1 MMNELVLE
9 SLLAQTAE
17 EIPIPAH
24 GPQRVLDSIAAST
37 PYRPSRSRFPQVLM
51 VAAAVVVIGGISLL
65 IATSGSRSSESKTAS
80 QAIGGATFHSDQRNR
95 VDSGAARLKQKTTAT
110 PTTAA
115 SATSGTAPAGTVDG
129 AKIVKTGTLDLRAP
143 HGGLRVTVNR
153 VSGAAVG
160 LGGYVASSKTSYGG
174 TDPTA
179 EVTIRVPVDAF
190 ETAIGRLRE
199 MPGVTLLS
207 DSENGTDVTAHYA
220 DLQAQLRAASTERDA
235 LLVVLSQ
242 AQSIGDILAVRDRV
256 TAVETEI
263 DQLQGRI
270 NVLGDQAMFSSLAVT
285 LSEKAAHARPVAH
298 AKPSHGLAKA
308 WDDARHGFTNSV
320 EWLLARSGA
329 ALIILLTALA
339 LLFGIRYLYPIVRR
353 GLI

>member
-9 SLLAQTAE
+9 DLLAQVADD
-17 EIPIPAH
+17 IPVPLR
-24 GPQRVLDSIAAST
+24 GTQRVLDAIDAATT
-37 PYRPSRSRFPQVLM
+37 PYRRDASRFPQLLA
-51 VAAAVVVIGGISLL
+51 VAAVIVVVGGLGVL
-65 IATSGSRSSESKTAS
+65 ITNGGSRTESKASLAAPTAGTNARS
-80 QAIGGATFHSDQRNR
+80 RDYGVTGGPPHQLAT
-95 VDSGAARLKQKTTAT
+95 T

-115 SATSGTAPAGTVDG
+115 FGGSGGGTARALDG
-129 AKIVKTGTLDLRAP
+129 AKIVKTGTLDLQVR
-143 HGGLRVTVNR
+143 HGALRVTVNR
-153 VSGAAVG
+153 VSGTAVG

-190 ETAIGRLRE
+190 ETATGRLRE
-199 MPGVTLLS
+199 MPGVKVLS
-207 DSENGTDVTAHYA
+207 DSENGSDVTAQYA
-220 DLQAQLRAASTERDA
+220 DLQAQLGAATTERDS

-256 TAVETEI
+256 HAVQTEI

-270 NVLGDQAMFSSLAVT
+270 NVLGDQATFSSLAVT
-285 LSEKAAHARPVAH
+285 LSERAPGARPVA
-298 AKPSHGLAKA
+298 ASSSHGLSRA
-308 WDDARHGFTNSV
+308 WADARHGFSNSL
-320 EWLLARSGA
+320 EWLLARSGG
-329 ALIILLTALA
+329 ALIVLLTALA